1 MWNLCSDVYF
11 VKGAHNALLYD
22 LDRGLLFKLNIDAK
36 NTLSKA
42 LSGNYLNPNE
52 EQFLEE
58 IERKNLITH
67 ELLSCK
73 RDIADLKEENTID
86 FAWVE
91 ITDICNLKCVHCYNE
106 AKCNH
111 GNIMALE
118 DFKYIIDELEK
129 NNIRKVQLI
138 GGEPFILGRRI
149 FEYLNYLLGKFDF
162 VEIFTNGTL
171 VENDFIPYFAEN
183 KIKFALSVYSN
194 LADNHDKVTQRKGAW
209 NKTNQTIRKLNA
221 ANIKYRICNVLMKN
235 IQLGN
240 NNSSL
245 YKLNPNKDVVRL
257 TGRANFSLLTP
268 ELIKKRLITSK
279 CFRYPINKKMI
290 RRFINGHNCFSSK
303 IYVSVHSEVYPCV
316 MERRV
321 SHGNLKH
328 HTLKE
333 ILNDKIMKLT
343 KDCID
348 ECKNCEYRY
357 VCHDCRPDSNGNKF
371 LSKPWYCTYDP
382 YTGRWLPV
390 QNFINKL
397 IESSH
402 SFLQKGDKAMYG
414 R

>member
-11 VKGAHNALLYD
+11 VKGAHNALLDD

-36 NTLSKA
+36 NILSKA

-73 RDIADLKEENTID
+73 SDIADLKEENTID

-111 GNIMALE
+111 GSIMALE

-129 NNIRKVQLI
+129 NNIRKIQLI

-290 RRFINGHNCFSSK
+290 R
-303 IYVSVHSEVYPCV
+303 
-316 MERRV
+316 
-321 SHGNLKH
+321 
-328 HTLKE
+328 
-333 ILNDKIMKLT
+333 
-343 KDCID
+343 
-348 ECKNCEYRY
+348 
-357 VCHDCRPDSNGNKF
+357 
-371 LSKPWYCTYDP
+371 
-382 YTGRWLPV
+382 
-390 QNFINKL
+390 
-397 IESSH
+397 
-402 SFLQKGDKAMYG
+402 
-414 R
+414 